1 MENTRRKPGRPRA
14 SARTTPL
21 VLEAA
26 LDVARIELELPA
38 TTVKTLAEY
47 AAWVRECANITQE
60 EAPEKTADF
69 ALREVFRRD
78 RLWQEHR
85 NRAAQPPQPSPS
97 LPPTLP

>member
-1 MENTRRKPGRPRA
+1 MENQRRKPGRPKA
-14 SARTTPL
+14 SQRTTPL

-47 AAWVRECANITQE
+47 AAWVRECAGISHEDATV
-60 EAPEKTADF
+60 KTADF

-85 NRAAQPPQPSPS
+85 RSSAARESSPPAGLQP
-97 LPPTLP
+97 